1 MKRGTH
7 PSKIHDKSQFRWK
20 IKHSISDINKSSL
33 NSVVTNKSIL
43 DVEETV
49 DNEDGE
55 KKPEEVTKKIT
66 SDLV

>member
-1 MKRGTH
+1 MITN
-7 PSKIHDKSQFRWK
+7 
-20 IKHSISDINKSSL
+20 SISNINKSNL
-33 NSVVTNKSIL
+33 NSVVTNKNIL

-55 KKPEEVTKKIT
+55 KNPEEVTKKIT